1 MYVCIYLCKL
11 MAKAPLFIDLVIK
24 LFHCMR
30 NKCEFVWVNVC
41 VCVCTLL
48 LLLQQVFVSGSHGPF
63 ASSLLSRACKFC
75 VVERVIVVC
84 VEFSLIT
91 HVQMSQARCH
101 HLRRRRKSLRRFK
114 GCIKVICIYC
124 NCDAN
129 SIFNFFLHA
138 LAPVYSLFLSPSHS
152 LSISNVR

>member
-1 MYVCIYLCKL
+1 MS
-11 MAKAPLFIDLVIK
+11 
-24 LFHCMR
+24 
-30 NKCEFVWVNVC
+30 VC
-41 VCVCTLL
+41 VCVCILL

-129 SIFNFFLHA
+129 SIFNFFCMHSHLYT
-138 LAPVYSLFLSPSHS
+138 LSFSLPPTLFLSVMCDKRRNHLIVWQH
-152 LSISNVR
+152 LS